1 MESAPLKQPRRL
13 GASAIASEP
22 LPRGKPCPASHFS
35 QRQMA
40 AERLACPMVLG
51 LEMPHKPRLLRFF
64 TALQTDALKD
74 GRRQHV
80 SVLRERRYNAR
91 LPMWLGTG
99 PRQKAEEADM
109 DRALDRVC
117 LTPLYPSVSIS
128 RSNTAPGAWP
138 PTRVAIA
145 RSLLSA
151 SGGAIASCSCER
163 LNECASQRSRLTAS
177 ASGRSATRP

>member
-1 MESAPLKQPRRL
+1 LAMESAPLKQPRRL

-64 TALQTDALKD
+64 TAHQTDALKD

-80 SVLRERRYNAR
+80 SVLRERRYDAR

-99 PRQKAEEADM
+99 PRQKAE
-109 DRALDRVC
+109 
-117 LTPLYPSVSIS
+117 
-128 RSNTAPGAWP
+128 
-138 PTRVAIA
+138 
-145 RSLLSA
+145 
-151 SGGAIASCSCER
+151 
-163 LNECASQRSRLTAS
+163 
-177 ASGRSATRP
+177 GRRIWI